1 MQKIRT
7 FIAIKIP
14 VELQKA
20 FEELIRHMQRIPG
33 DVRWVNPHSVHITL
47 KFLGEISAQE
57 VENVFGGMEKAVAG
71 VPAFSLKTGSKGA
84 FPDLKRPRVYWVG
97 LTEENNS
104 HLLDLQKNIEK
115 EMALCG
121 FPAEERAF
129 KAHLT
134 VGRVKNP
141 RGIEAVSDLFMKYQF
156 PEIEFF
162 ANEVLVM
169 KSELTPRGP
178 VYSVQKAFPLK

>member
-14 VELQKA
+14 AELQKA
-20 FEELIRHMQRIPG
+20 FEELIGHMRRTPG

-47 KFLGEISAQE
+47 KFLGEISAE
-57 VENVFGGMEKAVAG
+57 EMERVFGGMEEAVAG
-71 VPAFSLKTGSKGA
+71 IPAFSLVTGSKGA
-84 FPDLKRPRVYWVG
+84 FPNLKRPRVYWVG
-97 LTEENNS
+97 LAETGDS
-104 HLLDLQKNIEK
+104 HLFRLQKNIEK

-121 FPAEERAF
+121 FPKEERAF

-134 VGRVKNP
+134 VGRVKSA
-141 RGIEAVSDLFMKYQF
+141 RGMEAISELFMKYPF
-156 PEIEFF
+156 PQIEFT

-178 VYSVQKAFPLK
+178 IYSVQKAFSLK